1 MRISVRV
8 KPGTKGTT
16 RLEKQPDGSYIA
28 FLHAR
33 AHDGEANRAL
43 LELISD
49 EFKVPMV
56 VFCCRVILLC
66 GRGERP
72 SVIAIKAIKPDSQGL
87 Q

>member
-8 KPGTKGTT
+8 KPGTKGAT

-33 AHDGEANRAL
+33 AHDGEANKAL

-49 EFKVPMV
+49 EFKVPKTQIEIVAGAKSRDKIIEM
-56 VFCCRVILLC
+56 
-66 GRGERP
+66 
-72 SVIAIKAIKPDSQGL
+72 
-87 Q
+87 